1 MSLFDDIDDCHFT
14 WNYSYND
21 IIDHHLPSRKA
32 KIRSNLP
39 WTDSSIRKGMNERF
53 KLLNEA
59 KVSGDPVKWSQYRKK
74 KKRNEIKKIRERG
87 PKRLIGMINLTNQ
100 PILKNFGS

>member
-1 MSLFDDIDDCHFT
+1 MSLCDDIDDCHFT

-74 KKRNEIKKIRERG
+74 KKEMRLKKSVKEGRSGLLE
-87 PKRLIGMINLTNQ
+87 
-100 PILKNFGS
+100 